1 MWIWRDSALIQA
13 YGHGVYFAN
22 ESSISMSAYSR
33 ASTTKRANA
42 DINVEKA
49 AALVELG
56 KPRSHLHTFAAMTAL
71 QLTNATVN
79 VPSTFVSSSPYYVVN
94 NVKQIKPFLLLVLG
108 DQEQEQPE
116 AGQASGKLF
125 AHDPALRMKTTYQ
138 HQPLRVVG
146 PSACLS
152 TPRLF
157 SFSQSLV
164 LYDIWPRVDPRLCPR
179 NSPRRNSATLHKTTT
194 STQNSSIRQNPT
206 THSYPPHKPGSTDFS

>member
-1 MWIWRDSALIQA
+1 MWIWLDSALIQA

-33 ASTTKRANA
+33 ASTTKRSNA

-56 KPRSHLHTFAAMTAL
+56 KPRSHLHTFAAMPG
-71 QLTNATVN
+71 QRVTNALVN
-79 VPSTFVSSSPYYVVN
+79 VPSTSVCSSPYYVVS
-94 NVKQIKPFLLLVLG
+94 NVKQIKPFLLLVVG
-108 DQEQEQPE
+108 DQEQEQSE
-116 AGQASGKLF
+116 GAQASGKLF

-152 TPRLF
+152 TLRPF
-157 SFSQSLV
+157 S
-164 LYDIWPRVDPRLCPR
+164 P
-179 NSPRRNSATLHKTTT
+179 
-194 STQNSSIRQNPT
+194 
-206 THSYPPHKPGSTDFS
+206 KPGTPRHTASH